1 MTQSIH
7 FNNLDE
13 IIVTD
18 GNEDTCDLAEETVP
32 AQIEMILQVSPD
44 TNRRVGPHGS
54 SNRTNLNGESTTN
67 SLEVVLDVQ
76 LNEVHQTRV
85 KPEKS

>member
-18 GNEDTCDLAEETVP
+18 DNDDTGDLAEATVP

-44 TNRRVGPHGS
+44 SNRRAGRHGS
-54 SNRTNLNGESTTN
+54 SNRTNPNGDSTTN

-76 LNEVHQTRV
+76 LNELQ
-85 KPEKS
+85 

>member
-18 GNEDTCDLAEETVP
+18 GDEDRELAEDTVP
-32 AQIEMILQVSPD
+32 AQIEMVLQVSPD
-44 TNRRVGPHGS
+44 TARRAGPHGS
-54 SNRTNLNGESTTN
+54 SNRTNPNGDSTTN

-76 LNEVHQTRV
+76 LSDLHQTM
-85 KPEKS
+85 PEHR

>member
-13 IIVTD
+13 ILVSD
-18 GNEDTCDLAEETVP
+18 GNDDTCDVAGGTAP

-44 TNRRVGPHGS
+44 SNRRAPHDS
-54 SNRTNLNGESTTN
+54 HRTNPNGDSTTN

-76 LNEVHQTRV
+76 LNEINQHLSN
-85 KPEKS
+85 PENS